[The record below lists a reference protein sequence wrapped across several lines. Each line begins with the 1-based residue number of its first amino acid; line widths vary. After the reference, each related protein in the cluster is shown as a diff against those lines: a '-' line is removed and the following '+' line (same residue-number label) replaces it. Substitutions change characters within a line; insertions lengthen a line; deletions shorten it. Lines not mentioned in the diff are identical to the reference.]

1 MSNVSI
7 NLINSEDTRLLET
20 FLNNAGKSLNLFRY
34 YERRQITIISQHLVT
49 CILTEDQKPVG
60 YGHLDVENNK
70 VWLGIALIDSSCGQG
85 YGKRIMKYLIDFAL
99 TKRLSTINLTVDKN
113 NIVAI
118 NLYKSFGF
126 FVIDEINEKSVLMK
140 KTFIEHE

>member
-1 MSNVSI
+1 MPNVSI
-7 NLINSEDTRLLET
+7 NLIDSGDTRLLET

-118 NLYKSFGF
+118 SLYKSFGF
-126 FVIDEINEKSVLMK
+126 IVLDEINEKSVLMK
-140 KTFIEHE
+140 KTFIKHE